1 MLQNLWLLIIA
12 ALLWAAP
19 ASGWG
24 FDAHRQINRYAVYTL
39 PAPLYYYL
47 KPHIRWIE
55 AHAPDPDSRRY
66 AVAEEGARHFID
78 IEYYG
83 CVDSI
88 PQREEDAIKQY
99 TADSLKS
106 WGHVP
111 WHVQR
116 LYYSLIH
123 AFKSRDHTRILR
135 LLAETGHYLADAH
148 VPLHTTANYNG
159 QFSGQRGIHALLET
173 RSPVLMVRERDF
185 LLGAATYV
193 SDIRQLIW
201 EAVKESHR
209 ALDTVFYA
217 EEQAKKRIPESAWYS
232 LEMRKG
238 KLEKQ
243 YSEALTLEF
252 NRILGDL
259 VRRRMRQA
267 TLAVGKFWFSAWVD
281 AGQPPLDLPEPVQEP
296 QENPLPVPEMGNAT
310 LPSRIEPVD

>member
-1 MLQNLWLLIIA
+1 MLKKQRLLSIA
-12 ALLWAAP
+12 VILLPFSAI
-19 ASGWG
+19 GWG
-24 FDAHRQINRYAVYTL
+24 FDAHKQINRYAVYTL
-39 PAPLYYYL
+39 PAPLYYYV
-47 KPHIRWIE
+47 KPHIKWIE
-55 AHAPDPDSRRY
+55 AHAPDPDAKRY
-66 AVAEEGARHFID
+66 AVAEEGARHYID

-88 PQREEDAIKQY
+88 PQREEDAINKF

-116 LYYSLIH
+116 LYYALVQ
-123 AFKSRDHTRILR
+123 AFKSHDHTRILK

-173 RSPVLMVRERDF
+173 RSPVLMVSERDF
-185 LLGAATYV
+185 LLGSATYV
-193 SDIRQLIW
+193 SNIRRLVW
-201 EAVKESHR
+201 NAVIESNR

-217 EEQAKKRIPESAWYS
+217 EEQAKKRIPESQWYS

-252 NRILGDL
+252 NRLLGDL

-267 TLAVGKFWFSAWVD
+267 TLAVGNFWYSAWVD
-281 AGQPPLDLPEPVQEP
+281 AGQPPLDLPEPEQESTPDSMPVQSP
-296 QENPLPVPEMGNAT
+296 GSAVLPN
-310 LPSRIEPVD
+310 RIEPVD

>member
-1 MLQNLWLLIIA
+1 MNKNFRLLVIA
-12 ALLWAAP
+12 AILPFSAF
-19 ASGWG
+19 SWG

-47 KPHIRWIE
+47 KPHILWIE

-66 AVAEEGARHFID
+66 AVAEEGARHYID
-78 IEYYG
+78 VEYYG

-88 PQREEDAIKQY
+88 PQKEEDAIAKY

-116 LYYSLIH
+116 LYFSLVN
-123 AFKSRDHTRILR
+123 AFRSRDHQRILK

-159 QFSGQRGIHALLET
+159 QFSGQKGIHALLET
-173 RSPVLMVRERDF
+173 RSPVLMVAERDF
-185 LLGAATYV
+185 LLGSAVYIQN
-193 SDIRQLIW
+193 IRQLVW
-201 EAVKESHR
+201 NAVIESNR

-217 EEQAKKRIPESAWYS
+217 EEQAKKRIPEAQWYS

-243 YSEALTLEF
+243 YSEALALEF
-252 NRILGDL
+252 NKLLGDL

-267 TLAVGKFWFSAWVD
+267 TLAVGNFWFSAWVD
-281 AGQPPLDLPEPVQEP
+281 AGQPPLDLPEPEKDSKP
-296 QENPLPVPEMGNAT
+296 APIPVPESSEAVM
-310 LPSRIEPVD
+310 PSRIEPVD